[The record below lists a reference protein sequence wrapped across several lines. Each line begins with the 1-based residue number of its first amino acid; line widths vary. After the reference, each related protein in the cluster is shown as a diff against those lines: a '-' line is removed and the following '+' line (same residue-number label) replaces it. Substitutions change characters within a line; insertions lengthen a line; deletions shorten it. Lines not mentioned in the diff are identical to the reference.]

1 MPLKFPPPRR
11 PDRMTSEEIKARL
24 IFIVACALSFTFVV
38 ATMSLIYGLLFV
50 TQPLEVSDNDKSAWS
65 TLQPLL
71 LFLTGSLAG
80 LLSANGLK
88 SKEKDQ
94 PKEKKDD
101 I

>member
-1 MPLKFPPPRR
+1 MPVIPPPRR
-11 PDRMTSEEIKARL
+11 AERMTSEEIKARL
-24 IFIVACALSFTFVV
+24 IFIVACALSLTFVA

-50 TQPLEVSDNDKSAWS
+50 TQPLDVSDNDKSAWA

-88 SKEKDQ
+88 DK
-94 PKEKKDD
+94 PKGKTDE
-101 I
+101 

>member
-1 MPLKFPPPRR
+1 
-11 PDRMTSEEIKARL
+11 MTSEEIKARL
-24 IFIVACALSFTFVV
+24 IFVVSCALSFTFVV

-50 TQPLEVSDNDKSAWS
+50 TQPLDVSDNDKSAWA

-88 SKEKDQ
+88 DK
-94 PKEKKDD
+94 PKGKTDE
-101 I
+101 

>member
-1 MPLKFPPPRR
+1 M
-11 PDRMTSEEIKARL
+11 
-24 IFIVACALSFTFVV
+24 ACALSLTFVV

-50 TQPLEVSDNDKSAWS
+50 TQPLEVSDNDKSAWA

-88 SKEKDQ
+88 DK
-94 PKEKKDD
+94 PKGKTDE
-101 I
+101 